1 MPSPLPHLSC
11 FMICTSWNKIDT
23 LYDISFNIIHFNI
36 VIQYLFTLIRRHSI
50 HSPSKHSLNS
60 TNYLIPSPLPH
71 LSCFKIC
78 TSWNKIYTLYDIS
91 FNIIHSNIV
100 IQYLYTLIAR
110 QSIHYSFKHSLH
122 STIYLIP
129 SPLPHL
135 SCFKICASWNKIYTL
150 YDISFNIIH
159 FNINIHYLFTLI
171 RRHSIHSPSKHSL
184 FSSN

>member
-1 MPSPLPHLSC
+1 MRRHSIHSLSKHSLNSTNYLIPSPLPHLSC
-11 FMICTSWNKIDT
+11 FKICTSWNKIYT
-23 LYDISFNIIHFNI
+23 LYDISFNIIHSII
-36 VIQYLFTLIRRHSI
+36 VIQYLSTLIRRHSI

-91 FNIIHSNIV
+91 FNFI
-100 IQYLYTLIAR
+100 L
-110 QSIHYSFKHSLH
+110 
-122 STIYLIP
+122 
-129 SPLPHL
+129 
-135 SCFKICASWNKIYTL
+135 
-150 YDISFNIIH
+150 

-184 FSSN
+184 HSSN